1 MTMAANLA
9 RRLIGNRSTQI
20 LGAVNS
26 SSGAATSVARAFCS
40 STTPITATLF
50 PGDGIGPE
58 IAESV
63 KKVFTTAGVPI
74 EWEEHYVGTEIDPR
88 TQSFLTW
95 ESLESVRRNKVG
107 LKGPMATPIG
117 KGHRSLNLTL
127 RKELNLYA
135 NVRPC
140 YSLPGYKTRYDD
152 VDLITIREN
161 TEGEYSG
168 LEHQVVR
175 GVVESLKIITR
186 QASLRV
192 AEYAFLYAKTH
203 GRERVSAIHKANIMQ
218 KTDGL
223 FLKCCREVAEKYP
236 EITYEEVVIDNCCMM
251 LVKNPALFDVLVMP
265 NLYGDIISD
274 LCAGLVGGLG
284 LTPSCNIGEDGVAL
298 AEAVHGSAPDIAG
311 KNLANPTAL
320 LLSGVMMLRHLK
332 LNEQAEQIHSAIINT
347 IAEGKYR
354 TADLGDASLSSTKLA
369 SKPIPDLNLN
379 LNLSKSLLIIIIIM
393 ASSSNY
399 DGILLGMGNP
409 LLDISAVVDDEFL
422 TKYDI
427 KLNNAILAEDKHLPM
442 YDEMSSKFNVE
453 YIAGGATQNSIKVAQ
468 WMLQIPGA
476 TSYMGSIGKD
486 KYGEAMK
493 KDATAAGVNVHY
505 YEDESA
511 PTGTCGVCV
520 VGGERS
526 LIANLSAANC
536 YKVDHL
542 KKPENWALVEKAK
555 FYYIAGFFLTVSPE
569 SIQLVSEHAAA
580 NNKVFTMNLSAPFI
594 CEFFKDVQEKFLPY
608 MDFVFGN
615 ETEARTFSRVHGW
628 ETEDVEQIAIKIS
641 QLPKATGTYKRTTV
655 ITQGADPVVVA
666 EDGKVK
672 KYPVIPL
679 PKEKLV
685 DTNGAGDAFVGGFMS
700 QLVKEKSIEEC
711 VKAGCYASNVV
722 IQRSG
727 CTYPEK
733 PDFN

>member
-223 FLKCCREVAEKYP
+223 FLKVAEKYP

-332 LNEQAEQIHSAIINT
+332 FNEQAEQIHSAIINT

-354 TADLGDASLSSTKLA
+354 TADLGD
-369 SKPIPDLNLN
+369 LNLN
-379 LNLSKSLLIIIIIM
+379 LNLRFIIM

-399 DGILLGMGNP
+399 DGIFLGMGNP

-427 KLNNAILAEDKHLPM
+427 KLNNAILAEDKHLPI
-442 YDEMSSKFNVE
+442 KFNVE

-615 ETEARTFSRVHGW
+615 ETEARTFSR
-628 ETEDVEQIAIKIS
+628 TEDVEQIAIKIS

-679 PKEKLV
+679 SKEKLV

>member
-1 MTMAANLA
+1 MTMAAHLA

-40 STTPITATLF
+40 STTPITATMF

-354 TADLGDASLSSTKLA
+354 TADLGGSSTTT
-369 SKPIPDLNLN
+369 D
-379 LNLSKSLLIIIIIM
+379 
-393 ASSSNY
+393 
-399 DGILLGMGNP
+399 
-409 LLDISAVVDDEFL
+409 F
-422 TKYDI
+422 TK
-427 KLNNAILAEDKHLPM
+427 AI
-442 YDEMSSKFNVE
+442 
-453 YIAGGATQNSIKVAQ
+453 
-468 WMLQIPGA
+468 
-476 TSYMGSIGKD
+476 
-486 KYGEAMK
+486 
-493 KDATAAGVNVHY
+493 
-505 YEDESA
+505 
-511 PTGTCGVCV
+511 C
-520 VGGERS
+520 
-526 LIANLSAANC
+526 
-536 YKVDHL
+536 DHL
-542 KKPENWALVEKAK
+542 
-555 FYYIAGFFLTVSPE
+555 
-569 SIQLVSEHAAA
+569 
-580 NNKVFTMNLSAPFI
+580 
-594 CEFFKDVQEKFLPY
+594 
-608 MDFVFGN
+608 
-615 ETEARTFSRVHGW
+615 
-628 ETEDVEQIAIKIS
+628 
-641 QLPKATGTYKRTTV
+641 
-655 ITQGADPVVVA
+655 
-666 EDGKVK
+666 
-672 KYPVIPL
+672 
-679 PKEKLV
+679 
-685 DTNGAGDAFVGGFMS
+685 
-700 QLVKEKSIEEC
+700 
-711 VKAGCYASNVV
+711 
-722 IQRSG
+722 
-727 CTYPEK
+727 
-733 PDFN
+733 